1 VEDEEQRVLQ
11 QQTNS
16 YCCENHIQLAY
27 CFLAEATISLV
38 LESIFF
44 LFDTNCRCKKIVQ
57 DTDDPVFFE
66 FRSKIPFSHSLSV
79 SLSLSLS
86 LVPLLRLFSVSLSA
100 SVLGIHH
107 SHFGT
112 SP

>member
-44 LFDTNCRCKKIVQ
+44 LFDTNCRCEKFVQ
-57 DTDDPVFFE
+57 NVDDPVFFE
-66 FRSKIPFSHSLSV
+66 FRAQIPF

-86 LVPLLRLFSVSLSA
+86 LVLSFSRSSPASLLCLSLRERL
-100 SVLGIHH
+100 GD
-107 SHFGT
+107 
-112 SP
+112 PP

>member
-1 VEDEEQRVLQ
+1 MEDEEHRVLQ

-44 LFDTNCRCKKIVQ
+44 LFDTNCRCKKFVQ
-57 DTDDPVFFE
+57 NIEDPVFFE
-66 FRSKIPFSHSLSV
+66 FRSKNPRF
-79 SLSLSLS
+79 SLSLSLALAFSRSSPASFLCLS
-86 LVPLLRLFSVSLSA
+86 LRERL
-100 SVLGIHH
+100 GD
-107 SHFGT
+107 
-112 SP
+112 PP